1 MQFGGIE
8 GSNRLYLMSARV
20 IPCGGLSLVTAYS
33 KHAIRIMSKLPPF
46 PVAREGWPFVALFAF
61 ATIILWYISLPLG
74 WLGLI
79 LTGWCVYFFRDPER
93 VPPNAR
99 KLLVSPA
106 DGKVLPIR
114 RASPPPEI
122 GMGEAPRQRVSIFM
136 NVFDVHVNRLPVDG
150 RVTNMAY
157 HRGQFLNASFDK
169 SSDLNERQSIRIA
182 TAGGGD
188 IAVVQI
194 AGLIARRIVCRLE
207 KGEECS
213 IGERFGLIRFGS
225 RVDVYLGD
233 DMVPLV
239 TPGQRVV
246 GGETVIA
253 RCLTSREKKQSG
265 E

>member
-1 MQFGGIE
+1 MI
-8 GSNRLYLMSARV
+8 AH
-20 IPCGGLSLVTAYS
+20 S
-33 KHAIRIMSKLPPF
+33 KHAIQIMPKSPPF
-46 PVAREGWPFVALFAF
+46 PVAREGWPFIALFAL
-61 ATIILWYISLPLG
+61 ATLILWYISTPLG

-93 VPPNAR
+93 VPPNAPD
-99 KLLVSPA
+99 LLVSPA

-114 RASPPPEI
+114 RAPPPPEI

-136 NVFDVHVNRLPVDG
+136 NVFDVHVNRLPTDG
-150 RVTNMAY
+150 RVTDLAY
-157 HRGQFLNASFDK
+157 HQGQFLNASFDK
-169 SSDLNERQSIRIA
+169 SSDLNERLSIRIT
-182 TAGGGD
+182 TAGDRD

-265 E
+265 D